1 MAGPDQKGYK
11 CLTVV
16 RFLLSIFFVIV
27 VGVVAVVDYNR
38 FHGYCSDRSFNDSVG
53 PPPAAFH
60 RSNCHLDVDKRRQL
74 KTPGKLLGAVPLKNW
89 SRSIPAWGAV
99 GIVYCISAIVNFVL
113 ICKTNP
119 TWKSQKNPTG
129 KNQTNLTWE
138 SETKPSNTKPVF
150 SHDISEHWRV
160 GWILFGCTVLIVVYY
175 TVTIGMI
182 ITCRD
187 GKEQIFEALYGA
199 VIGVDVVL
207 QGKHVL
213 FASLHL
219 SLSQICLWYRCM

>member
-38 FHGYCSDRSFNDSVG
+38 FHGYCVDRSFNDSIG
-53 PPPAAFH
+53 PPPAPFH
-60 RSNCHLDVDKRRQL
+60 REKCIVDESKRGQL
-74 KTPGKLLGAVPLKNW
+74 KTPGKQLGAVEFIKL
-89 SRSIPAWGAV
+89 SRSKAAWIAV
-99 GIVYCISAIVNFVL
+99 GIVYGISALANSVL
-113 ICKTNP
+113 IYRTKL
-119 TWKSQKNPTG
+119 TWKSK
-129 KNQTNLTWE
+129 TN
-138 SETKPSNTKPVF
+138 PSNTKPVF

-175 TVTIGMI
+175 SVTTGMI
-182 ITCRD
+182 FTCRD
-187 GKEQIFEALYGA
+187 GIEKAYEAIYGV
-199 VIGVDVVL
+199 VIAADVVI
-207 QGKHVL
+207 QGRHVL